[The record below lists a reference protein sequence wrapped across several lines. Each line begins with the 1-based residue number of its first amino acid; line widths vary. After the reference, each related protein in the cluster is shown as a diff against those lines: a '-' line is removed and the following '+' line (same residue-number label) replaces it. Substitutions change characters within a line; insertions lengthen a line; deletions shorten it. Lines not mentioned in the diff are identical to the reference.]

1 MKESWQALRKFLVG
15 GLTLLVLG
23 ITWAGWAGAQNPP
36 AAPLPPPSA
45 PQSTAYRV
53 GAGDTIAVTVWDG
66 LETRQGDLTVAS
78 DGSIFFPFGANKLL
92 SIDGLTMVEIRDL
105 LLRELK
111 FIYRDPKVQV
121 VVRNFE
127 KRRVF
132 ITGDV
137 GAPGSFPLKGE
148 ERLLDF
154 IVANGGI
161 RATGNYN
168 AVMVLRRD
176 GTKLEVNVSDILFN
190 NQRDKDILLQ
200 DGDIIFV
207 PPTESSGI
215 RYYVFGEVRTQ
226 GMITVA
232 APISLVELIGR
243 SGGILVSGQTK
254 RIWLARRKLP
264 SGADIQEFDL
274 DQVIKNGQ
282 LVMLDDRDVVIIPK
296 RGVFKIGDYL
306 APFAPILAFTRDTVF
321 LLDVLRR

>member
-1 MKESWQALRKFLVG
+1 MKENWQGLGKFLFG

-23 ITWAGWAGAQNPP
+23 ITWAGLASAQNPP
-36 AAPLPPPSA
+36 AAPLPSPSA
-45 PQSTAYRV
+45 PQSTSYRV

-66 LETRQGDLTVAS
+66 METRQGDLTVAS
-78 DGSIFFPFGANKLL
+78 DGSIFFPFGANKILPV
-92 SIDGLTMVEIRDL
+92 DGLTMVEIRDL

-137 GAPGSFPLKGE
+137 GSPGSFPLKGE

-190 NQRDKDILLQ
+190 NQRDRDILLQ

-232 APISLVELIGR
+232 APISLVELLSR
-243 SGGILVSGQTK
+243 SGGILVSGQTE
-254 RIWLARRKLP
+254 RIWLARQKLP
-264 SGADIQEFDL
+264 GGADIQEFDF
-274 DQVIKNGQ
+274 DQ
-282 LVMLDDRDVVIIPK
+282 LVKAGVPVMLNDRDVVMVPK
-296 RGVFKIGDYL
+296 RGIFKVGDFL
-306 APFAPILAFTRDTVF
+306 VPFKPILEFMRDTIF
-321 LLDVLRR
+321 LIDVLRR